1 MKSFR
6 LLFATLALS
15 ACSAGDETGSSV
27 ERRPVTGEPGSGPGV
42 GAGGSG
48 SGVPGVGMGTTP
60 SGQFEGIGDPGAEK
74 DCGSQQF
81 NVQRLPVDVL
91 LVLDRSGSMRDG
103 IDDEEPAAGELSKW
117 DLTVP
122 ALNQV
127 IQETDSGVAWGMKL
141 YPEGQDTDSCSAA
154 TINDVIH
161 IPIAPA
167 NAGAVLGAIAATTPD
182 GDGTPTGDAINAAVR
197 YFAAQPTVNRRFIVL
212 ATDGEPSCSPSGE
225 GQEEAR
231 PYAVQAV
238 ASAVSAGIPVFVVGV
253 ATNKDTATE
262 ALNDMAVAGSV
273 PRPDPNPL
281 ATRYYLANTQAE
293 LVSAL
298 RVITGDIA
306 SCVFPLNTPPPVPN
320 NIGVKVDGVLVP
332 RDATRANGWEY
343 VGNGLTE
350 VEVHGS
356 WCDQIQMAAANA
368 VEVIYACEG
377 VIIQ

>member
-1 MKSFR
+1 MKFFR
-6 LLFATLALS
+6 LLIATLAVG
-15 ACSAGDETGSSV
+15 ACSAGDETGTSV
-27 ERRPVTGEPGSGPGV
+27 ERRPATGEPGAGMGM
-42 GAGGSG
+42 GAGGSDVMAPG
-48 SGVPGVGMGTTP
+48 STETP
-60 SGQFEGIGDPGAEK
+60 SGQFAGIDEPGAAK
-74 DCGSQQF
+74 DCGSQAF

-91 LVLDRSGSMRDG
+91 LVLDRSGSMLDDVDG
-103 IDDEEPAAGELSKW
+103 DEPEAGEQTKW

-141 YPEGQDTDSCSAA
+141 FPEGTDNGACSAT

-167 NAGAVLGAIAATTPD
+167 NAGAVVGAINATTAN

-197 YFAAQPTVNRRFIVL
+197 YFATQPATNRRFIVL
-212 ATDGEPSCSPSGE
+212 ATDGEPSCSPAGE
-225 GQEEAR
+225 GQEDAR
-231 PYAVQAV
+231 PYAVEAV
-238 ASAVSAGIPVFVVGV
+238 RSAVSAGIPVFVVGV
-253 ATNKDTATE
+253 ATTKDTATE
-262 ALNDMAVAGSV
+262 ALNDMANAGGA

-306 SCVFPLNTPPPVPN
+306 SCVFPLNSPPPVPN

-350 VEVHGS
+350 VEVHGD
-356 WCDQIQMAAANA
+356 WCNQIQTAAANA

>member
-1 MKSFR
+1 MKFFT
-6 LLFATLALS
+6 LLIATLAVG
-15 ACSAGDETGSSV
+15 ACSAGDEPGTSV
-27 ERRPVTGEPGSGPGV
+27 ERRPATGEPGSGSGV

-48 SGVPGVGMGTTP
+48 VMAPGSTETP
-60 SGQFEGIGDPGAEK
+60 PGQFDGLEESGEK
-74 DCGSQQF
+74 DCGSQAF

-91 LVLDRSGSMRDG
+91 LVLDRSGSMLDDIDG
-103 IDDEEPAAGELSKW
+103 DPPEAGEQTKW

-141 YPEGQDTDSCSAA
+141 FPEGQNTDSCSPA

-167 NAGAVLGAIAATTPD
+167 NASAVIGAITATTAN
-182 GDGTPTGDAINAAVR
+182 GDGTPTGDAIHAAVR
-197 YFAAQPTVNRRFIVL
+197 YFATQPADRRRFIVL
-212 ATDGEPSCSPSGE
+212 ATDGEPSCSPSSADDD
-225 GQEEAR
+225 QVSAR
-231 PYAVQAV
+231 PYAVEAV
-238 ASAVSAGIPVFVVGV
+238 RSAATAGIPVFVVGV
-253 ATNKDTATE
+253 ATNKDTATQ
-262 ALNDMAVAGSV
+262 ALNDMANAGGV

-298 RVITGDIA
+298 RVITGEIA

-350 VEVHGS
+350 VEVHGD
-356 WCDQIQMAAANA
+356 WCNQIQTAAANG
-368 VEVIYACEG
+368 VEIIYACEG
-377 VIIQ
+377 VIIR